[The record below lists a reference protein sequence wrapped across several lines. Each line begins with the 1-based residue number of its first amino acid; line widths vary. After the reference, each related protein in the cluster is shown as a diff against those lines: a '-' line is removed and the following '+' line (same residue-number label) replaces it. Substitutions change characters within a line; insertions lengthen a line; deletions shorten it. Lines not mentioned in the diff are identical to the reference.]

1 MLMHANNLER
11 PNMGKEVMEART
23 QNQEIAFAPGAP
35 PMASLDM
42 EPLNIM
48 GDWYQIERKP
58 TLEPPQEAEEEK
70 IQYIA
75 VLFRI

>member
-11 PNMGKEVMEART
+11 LNMGKEVMEARF
-23 QNQEIAFAPGAP
+23 QNQGMALAPGAP

-48 GDWYQIERKP
+48 GD
-58 TLEPPQEAEEEK
+58 
-70 IQYIA
+70 
-75 VLFRI
+75 

>member
-11 PNMGKEVMEART
+11 LNMGKEVMEART
-23 QNQEIAFAPGAP
+23 QNQEIAFAPRAP

-48 GDWYQIERKP
+48 GD
-58 TLEPPQEAEEEK
+58 
-70 IQYIA
+70 
-75 VLFRI
+75 